1 MNRMAIPKILQTRV
15 FYHVAFWIVFVTV
28 FTLFLGSKYGC
39 WESFKDV
46 TRESFSYVL
55 VVYINILFLI
65 PHYLLQRK
73 YAQYIFF
80 LLCSLVVMVP
90 VHSAVE
96 YYNFYNV
103 EELKGQVRLERLAF
117 FSLINISLVLALTT
131 GLKLGMEWFKQ
142 QQRNQELE
150 RERLQAELKFLKS
163 QINPHFLFNT
173 LNNLYALSLQKSDK
187 APEMIL
193 KLSEM
198 MRYLL
203 YESNAKMVSL
213 ANEIRCM
220 ENYIELERIRQ
231 DGRTKINLEINC
243 AENGKMIAPLLFIPF
258 LKNSFKHGVNSAIEA
273 GWIHIKLDEKEGA
286 LFFEVENSKPIK
298 PIKKGNENG
307 IGLQNV
313 KRRLELIYPYKHEL
327 TISDAASYKTNL
339 KILLR

>member
-1 MNRMAIPKILQTRV
+1 MALPKFLKSR
-15 FYHVAFWIVFVTV
+15 FFHHAAFWAVFVTV
-28 FTLFLGSKYGC
+28 FTLFFGSKYGYV
-39 WESFKDV
+39 ESFKDV
-46 TRESFSYVL
+46 ARESFSYAL
-55 VVYINILFLI
+55 VVYFNILFLI
-65 PHYLLQRK
+65 PRFLLKRK
-73 YAQYIFF
+73 YGLYVFY

-103 EELKGQVRLERLAF
+103 EELKGQVRFERLAF

-131 GLKLGMEWFKQ
+131 GLKLGMEWFNQ

-203 YESNAKMVSL
+203 YESNEKMVPL

-231 DGRTKINLEINC
+231 DERTKIHLEVHC
-243 AENGKMIAPLLFIPF
+243 KENGKMIAPLLFIPF
-258 LKNSFKHGVNSAIEA
+258 LENSFKHGVNSAIEA
-273 GWIHIKLDEKEGA
+273 GWIHIRLDEQEGA
-286 LFFEVENSKPIK
+286 LFFEVENSKPAK
-298 PIKKGNENG
+298 PLKRGNENG

-313 KRRLELIYPYKHEL
+313 KRRLELIYPQKHEL

-339 KILLR
+339 KILLS

>member
-1 MNRMAIPKILQTRV
+1 MNTLVLPSFLKNRLLH
-15 FYHVAFWIVFVTV
+15 HVAFWAVFILM
-28 FTLFLGSKYGC
+28 FTLFLGTKYGY

-46 TRESFSYVL
+46 TRESLSYAFA
-55 VVYINILFLI
+55 VYFNILFLI
-65 PHYLLQRK
+65 PRYLLQRK

-90 VHSAVE
+90 IHSAVE
-96 YYNFYNV
+96 FYNFYNV

-117 FSLINISLVLALTT
+117 FSLINITLVLALTT
-131 GLKLGMEWFKQ
+131 GLKLGMEWFSQ

-203 YESNAKMVSL
+203 YESNEKMVPL

-231 DGRTKINLEINC
+231 DERTKINLEITC
-243 AENGKMIAPLLFIPF
+243 DTHGKMIAPLLFIPF
-258 LKNSFKHGVNSAIEA
+258 LENSFKHGVNSAIEA
-273 GWIHIKLDEKEGA
+273 GWIHVRLAEKENA
-286 LFFEVENSKPIK
+286 LLFEVENSKPAK
-298 PIKKGNENG
+298 PVKKGNENG
-307 IGLQNV
+307 IGLQNAR
-313 KRRLELIYPYKHEL
+313 RRLELIYPDKHEL
-327 TISDAASYKTNL
+327 KISDTHTYKTNL
-339 KILLR
+339 KIQLA

>member
-1 MNRMAIPKILQTRV
+1 MNGITLPKFLKSRLL
-15 FYHVAFWIVFVTV
+15 YHAAFWIVFVTV
-28 FTLFLGSKYGC
+28 FTLFFGSKYGYE
-39 WESFKDV
+39 ESFKDV
-46 TRESFSYVL
+46 VRESLSYAL
-55 VVYINILFLI
+55 VVYVNILFLI
-65 PHYLLQRK
+65 PRFLLRRK
-73 YAQYIFF
+73 YGQYIFY

-103 EELKGQVRLERLAF
+103 EELKGQVRFERLAF

-131 GLKLGMEWFKQ
+131 GLKLGMEWFSQ

-203 YESNAKMVSL
+203 YESNEKMVPL

-231 DGRTKINLEINC
+231 DERTRIQLEINC
-243 AENGKMIAPLLFIPF
+243 KENGKMIAPLLFIPF
-258 LKNSFKHGVNSAIEA
+258 LENSFKHGVNSAIEA
-273 GWIHIKLDEKEGA
+273 GWIHIRLDEKDGA
-286 LFFEVENSKPIK
+286 LFFEVENNKPAK
-298 PIKKGNENG
+298 PMKKGSENG

-313 KRRLELIYPYKHEL
+313 KRRLELIYPQKHEL
-327 TISDAASYKTNL
+327 TISDTDYYKTNL
-339 KILLR
+339 KILLS